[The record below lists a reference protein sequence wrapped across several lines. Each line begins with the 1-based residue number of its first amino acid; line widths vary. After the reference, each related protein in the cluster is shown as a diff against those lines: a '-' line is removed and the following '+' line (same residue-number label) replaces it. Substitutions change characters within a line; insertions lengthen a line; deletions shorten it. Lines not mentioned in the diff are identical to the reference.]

1 MGKNIVEKILLAH
14 TDVKSFKIGDII
26 NVKVDFAFSNDIT
39 APLAIEF
46 FEESRAKDVFDKAR
60 IGIIPDHFTPNK
72 DIKSA
77 EQSKMVREFARKYKI
92 ENYFEIGRMGIEH
105 VLLPEQGL
113 ILPGDLVVG
122 ADSHTGTS
130 GALGAMALGVGS
142 TDLGYA
148 MALGEIWLKVP
159 PVVRFNYNG
168 KLNKWVSGKDL
179 ILYAI
184 SKISVSGANYKVME
198 FGGET
203 IKNLS
208 MDSRFTICNMA
219 IEAGAKTGIIE
230 PDDTTL
236 KYVETRAR
244 RPYHVYKND
253 PDANYEKIIDFDVS
267 NLEPQV
273 ALPHSPE
280 NVKPISEIGMI
291 KIDQSVIGSC
301 TNGRLEDLCIAA
313 EILKG
318 HSVHPDVRL
327 IVFPAT
333 QEIYKQALHKGL
345 IEIFISAG
353 AAVSTPT
360 CGPCIGGHMGLLAE
374 GEKAISTTNRNFVGR
389 MGHPGSEVYLSNP
402 AVAAASAI
410 LGRIAS
416 PEEVK

>member
-1 MGKNIVEKILLAH
+1 MGKTIFEKILLAH
-14 TDVKSFKIGDII
+14 TETENFNIGDII
-26 NVKVDFAFSNDIT
+26 NVNVDFAFSNDIT
-39 APLAIEF
+39 APLAIKF
-46 FEESRAKDVFDKAR
+46 FEESRAQDVFDKTR

-77 EQSKMVREFARKYKI
+77 EQSKVMREFARKYQV
-92 ENYFEIGRMGIEH
+92 ENYFEVGRMGIEH

-130 GALGAMALGVGS
+130 GALGAIALGIGS

-148 MALGEIWLKVP
+148 MALGEIWVKVP
-159 PVVRFNYNG
+159 PVIKLNYYG

-179 ILYAI
+179 ILYTI
-184 SKISVSGANYKVME
+184 SKIGVSGANYKVME

-203 IKNLS
+203 IKELS
-208 MDSRFTICNMA
+208 MDSRFSICNMA

-230 PDDTTL
+230 PDDKTL
-236 KYVETRAR
+236 QYVKKRAK
-244 RPYHVYKND
+244 RPYKVYKSD
-253 PDANYEKIIDFDVS
+253 PDANYEKIIKFDVS

-280 NVKPISEIGMI
+280 NAKAISEIDNI

-301 TNGRLEDLCIAA
+301 TNGRLEDLNIAA
-313 EILKG
+313 EVLQG

-327 IVFPAT
+327 IIFPAT
-333 QEIYKQALHKGL
+333 QEVYKQALYKGL
-345 IEIFISAG
+345 VDIFISAG

-360 CGPCIGGHMGLLAE
+360 CGPCIGGHMGLLAK

-389 MGHPGSEVYLSNP
+389 MGHPESEIYLSNP

-416 PEEVK
+416 PEEVE